1 LENKIKSYRTF
12 GARELSDIA
21 MEWYKAQQQ
30 VNEAFDQPY
39 RLKWEKS
46 DYGDVDAYAKMDD
59 GTYLSIMFNKGF
71 SQGTKEEAWNVEFF
85 RNNSQEVTGE
95 GDAQRVF
102 ATVLGAIQTFIK
114 KYKPNRIIFSA
125 SKDNWAKQQQNSES
139 RASLYDRLVQRYARV
154 WGFRAFRA
162 DTGDKVI
169 YELSKIKK
177 DVAEDYKKVE
187 GGWHHYGLGFGGRR
201 EGIQPLP
208 RYNQFTT
215 MNRHKEG
222 TASDIYH
229 YMRFLSSKDFMQD
242 VDITGEEIA
251 NALAKLGGTNSKTE
265 LQNFNE
271 EHNLQLNS
279 WNRLW
284 DFVVKKRTDDH
295 RSEMLRLESASGYIP
310 SNKEKNDP
318 RFKTALTV
326 DVKPDSIMKNAKAFG
341 NKVSRA
347 GIPPQA
353 KTNGKV

>member
-1 LENKIKSYRTF
+1 
-12 GARELSDIA
+12 
-21 MEWYKAQQQ
+21 
-30 VNEAFDQPY
+30 
-39 RLKWEKS
+39 
-46 DYGDVDAYAKMDD
+46 
-59 GTYLSIMFNKGF
+59 
-71 SQGTKEEAWNVEFF
+71 
-85 RNNSQEVTGE
+85 
-95 GDAQRVF
+95 
-102 ATVLGAIQTFIK
+102 
-114 KYKPNRIIFSA
+114 
-125 SKDNWAKQQQNSES
+125 
-139 RASLYDRLVQRYARV
+139 
-154 WGFRAFRA
+154 
-162 DTGDKVI
+162 
-169 YELSKIKK
+169 
-177 DVAEDYKKVE
+177 
-187 GGWHHYGLGFGGRR
+187 
-201 EGIQPLP
+201 
-208 RYNQFTT
+208 